1 MIILD
6 EPLSDKKTSKI
17 ALAQHHPRYGIPFI
31 LRVILVLY
39 GAIVVLYRGEYL
51 RVIVNLHKV
60 LLRIVFG
67 YQLSSAC
74 TNLLL

>member
-6 EPLSDKKTSKI
+6 ELLSYKKTSEI

-31 LRVILVLY
+31 LGVLLVLY

-51 RVIVNLHKV
+51 RVIVDLHKV

-67 YQLSSAC
+67 YQLSSAW
-74 TNLLL
+74 TTLLL